1 MPIENWLAF
10 SAASIVLV
18 LIPGP
23 TVMLVLSYAISHGRK
38 VAFATASGVA
48 LGDFLAMTAS
58 LAGLGALVLT
68 SATLFTILKW
78 IGAAYLVFLGVKLF
92 IDPPASAGL
101 EGPGPTPPQDQ
112 NLFAHAALVTAL
124 NPKSIMFFIAFVPQ
138 FVSIDQPIA
147 PQFVILIFTFVS
159 IAAVNTIAYALLADQ
174 LRNRIASIGVIQ
186 WLSRTGGAALI
197 AMGAATALMRKSTP

>member
-48 LGDFLAMTAS
+48 LGDFIAITAS

-78 IGAAYLVFLGVKLF
+78 IGAAYLVFLGVRLL
-92 IDPPASAGL
+92 INPPASAGL
-101 EGPGPTPPQDQ
+101 EGPSPAAASRSGPIRARCSRHGVESKINHVLHRVRP
-112 NLFAHAALVTAL
+112 A
-124 NPKSIMFFIAFVPQ
+124 IC
-138 FVSIDQPIA
+138 ID
-147 PQFVILIFTFVS
+147 
-159 IAAVNTIAYALLADQ
+159 
-174 LRNRIASIGVIQ
+174 R
-186 WLSRTGGAALI
+186 
-197 AMGAATALMRKSTP
+197 